1 MYLSALKL
9 LRWKMIKPSPI
20 DRFHFYGQA
29 PSRLNWLKAELFAF
43 LQEK

>member
-9 LRWKMIKPSPI
+9 LRRKMIKPSPI

-29 PSRLNWLKAELFAF
+29 PSRAELA
-43 LQEK
+43 KS